1 MRLFHLLAPA
11 VAALGIAFGLTAT
24 TARAAD
30 ETPKTGGGTIT
41 GTVVDKD
48 GKPVEG
54 AKIRVTKPREGGRG
68 QGQGGARA
76 QQAQDPKPGDGAGPG
91 GGRRQQQ
98 PAVAEGTSDKDG
110 KFTIKNVPAGEY
122 SIGTMIQ
129 GKGFGRARVTVK
141 EGETAEVKL
150 TLQEGRPGGGPG
162 GGARRPGGNAQ

>member
-1 MRLFHLLAPA
+1 MRLFHFLAPA

-48 GKPVEG
+48 GKAVEG
-54 AKIRVTKPREGGRG
+54 AKVRVTKPREGGRG
-68 QGQGGARA
+68 QGRGEARP
-76 QQAQDPKPGDGAGPG
+76 QQAQDPKPGEGAGPG
-91 GGRRQQQ
+91 GRRPQQ
-98 PAVAEGTSDKDG
+98 PAVAEGTTDKDG
-110 KFTIKNVPAGEY
+110 KFTIKNVPAGDY
-122 SIGTMIQ
+122 GIGTMIQ

-150 TLQEGRPGGGPG
+150 TLQEGRPGGGAG
-162 GGARRPGGNAQ
+162 RRPGGNAQ